1 MLRKLKNLCKYQLP
15 RIQEGFVSLTIEVTK
30 EIMIN
35 LFIRIIVVSFI
46 LDKPALRLGMR
57 HRAGVCMICI

>member
-35 LFIRIIVVSFI
+35 LFIYTYYCGLFYFGQ
-46 LDKPALRLGMR
+46 A
-57 HRAGVCMICI
+57 CIAIRNEA